1 MGEVSRKWI
10 DLHREELRQ
19 KYDNK
24 TVIVSE
30 DKIVE
35 VLDGAVSPVEVDEIA
50 TEICDDEDWS
60 YTYLCKKDKI
70 KI

>member
-1 MGEVSRKWI
+1 MGEKSRKWI

-24 TVIVSE
+24 TVIVSV

-35 VLDGAVSPVEVDEIA
+35 VLDGAVGPVEVDEIA
-50 TEICDDEDWS
+50 TEICGDKDWS
-60 YTYLCKKDKI
+60 YSYLCKKEEYLL
-70 KI
+70 